1 MLCIT
6 KHGRG
11 DARAVGLAAATGA
24 VAAAAAAATV
34 NETILSTCFRF
45 IFDQIS

>member
-11 DARAVGLAAATGA
+11 DARAVGLAAATGT
-24 VAAAAAAATV
+24 VAAAAAAV

-45 IFDQIS
+45 IFNQIS

>member
-24 VAAAAAAATV
+24 VAAAAV
-34 NETILSTCFRF
+34 NETILNTCFRF